1 VPPHGDAA
9 AARIAAL
16 QARGA
21 AQADPVGWAYAQ
33 ALARRAAGHA
43 GATRQ
48 WLDQRLA
55 QALDTL
61 DARCDAAT
69 ATPLTAV
76 ASDTQSPLAALLQHL
91 QTLSQTTAPQAAE
104 PGGEPNTAPGADE
117 LKTVQRH
124 RSTWA
129 RLRTDQ
135 QLARSRA
142 RVPDNSGPLN
152 SHRLVLRALQRMQ
165 DTAPA
170 YLQHLLA
177 HAETLLWLEQ
187 ANAGSMPAA
196 DRPPRPGRAPRGSK
210 R

>member
-1 VPPHGDAA
+1 MPPLPPAPPHGDAA
-9 AARIAAL
+9 ESRIAAL

-33 ALARRAAGHA
+33 ALARRAAGHG

-48 WLDQRLA
+48 WLDHRLA

-61 DARCDAAT
+61 DARCDAAV
-69 ATPLTAV
+69 ATPSATAAAADEPAPLT
-76 ASDTQSPLAALLQHL
+76 ALLQHL
-91 QTLSQTTAPQAAE
+91 HTLSQAAAPQAAD
-104 PGGEPNTAPGADE
+104 PGAGE

-142 RVPDNSGPLN
+142 RVPDNPGPLN

-187 ANAGSMPAA
+187 ANAGSAPAA
-196 DRPPRPGRAPRGSK
+196 AKPPRVGRPARSSK
-210 R
+210 T